1 MAAARAPGEHELAIG
16 RILEH
21 LGLRPPQPERPPPEV
36 RYVPLDE
43 EGREI
48 PGMAA
53 GRRRG

>member
-1 MAAARAPGEHELAIG
+1 MVAYITDELAIG

-21 LGLRPPQPERPPPEV
+21 LGLRPPQRERPPPEM

-48 PGMAA
+48 PGMVAE
-53 GRRRG
+53 